1 MKDLL
6 VRLHSLNLS
15 TEQIE
20 EILFVIDHWLE
31 DTYPVMSQ
39 MFKQQLLSE
48 LLIENRQTLNSNKKP
63 H

>member
-20 EILFVIDHWLE
+20 EIFFVIDHWLE

-48 LLIENRQTLNSNKKP
+48 LLIENRQTLNSNKKS